1 MAGLVLRA
9 HLEIYFVIEVQL
21 LFVVA
26 TATIF
31 LQPISFPSLIFPSV
45 DEQLLRVVTLII
57 FFATPFAG
65 S

>member
-1 MAGLVLRA
+1 MAGLVVRA
-9 HLEIYFVIEVQL
+9 HLEIYFVLEVQL

-45 DEQLLRVVTLII
+45 DE
-57 FFATPFAG
+57 
-65 S
+65 